1 VLDELDVFLMLRALR
16 TFFIDVHI
24 DLILLLGHAAHDRVF
39 SHFSISILLT
49 RRRFRWRIAS
59 MEQNVPLRLI
69 PIIGYAMRIY
79 LMIDQDPIGMLE
91 MERLDEEGHGCRR

>member
-1 VLDELDVFLMLRALR
+1 
-16 TFFIDVHI
+16 
-24 DLILLLGHAAHDRVF
+24 
-39 SHFSISILLT
+39 
-49 RRRFRWRIAS
+49 